1 MKNQNSPLS
10 KTILSKTILCML
22 LAGSATSIG
31 LWASQQSAIAA
42 PHAFFRPV
50 LSQLR
55 QASRNCRVD
64 VRLPS
69 ILPSGLTRPFNG
81 GSGPRRPVPVVD
93 VEDQCLVTVII
104 KIEGCEQDFP
114 GGRGYSVECMPWRL
128 SFQAAS
134 TPIESFLASM
144 EPSGSVSL
152 RSQVRAQLFI
162 YPDYP
167 YSRIRWVQGRT
178 RYQLRNSY
186 GTAQGLTN
194 TARSIAAESPLR

>member
-1 MKNQNSPLS
+1 MKNQNSP
-10 KTILSKTILCML
+10 LSKTILCML

-69 ILPSGLTRPFNG
+69 ILPSGLTRPFNN

-93 VEDQCLVTVII
+93 VDDQCLVTVII
-104 KIEGCEQDFP
+104 KSKLRVVSKI
-114 GGRGYSVECMPWRL
+114 
-128 SFQAAS
+128 
-134 TPIESFLASM
+134 FLL
-144 EPSGSVSL
+144 VVVDIL
-152 RSQVRAQLFI
+152 
-162 YPDYP
+162 
-167 YSRIRWVQGRT
+167 
-178 RYQLRNSY
+178 
-186 GTAQGLTN
+186 
-194 TARSIAAESPLR
+194 